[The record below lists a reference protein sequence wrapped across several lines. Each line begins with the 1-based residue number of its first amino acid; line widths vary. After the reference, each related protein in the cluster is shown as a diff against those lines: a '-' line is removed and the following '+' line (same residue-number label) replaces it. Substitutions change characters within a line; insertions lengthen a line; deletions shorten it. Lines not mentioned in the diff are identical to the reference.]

1 MSLLASYHTTGQSTL
16 LYIQKLHTGKRTPR
30 IRKTLFKEFLSLN
43 VEEKKK
49 PFESSF
55 ICFIRKH

>member
-16 LYIQKLHTGKRTPR
+16 LYIQKLHAGKRTSR
-30 IRKTLFKEFLSLN
+30 IRETLFKDFLSLN
-43 VEEKKK
+43 VEKKNK
-49 PFESSF
+49 TFESSF